1 MKSIVLMFFILASS
15 CVNRESLKE
24 KEKSD
29 LISKSLIS
37 FYNSN
42 ETEVLYKTY
51 SQLEKKY
58 KNEELLLKFDKKEVI
73 NMFLILKKY
82 SELKHIL
89 NTQKKLSYHDKLI
102 LNLID
107 YKIDKENGMMNNK
120 YINNNIRLIQDTLR
134 KSPKDSILYIDYF
147 SMRSVLVDSMKIREE
162 IDSMQYTNKNFS
174 KDFYDLILKNA
185 IYEFQNNPINHDI
198 LNKD

>member
-1 MKSIVLMFFILASS
+1 MKTIVLIFFILASS

-42 ETEVLYKTY
+42 EAEVLYKTY

>member
-1 MKSIVLMFFILASS
+1 MKSIVLIFFILASS

-107 YKIDKENGMMNNK
+107 YKIDKENGIMNNK

-185 IYEFQNNPINHDI
+185 IYEFQYNPINHDI
-198 LNKD
+198 LNND

>member
-107 YKIDKENGMMNNK
+107 YKIDKENGIMNNK